1 MENDALRFY
10 RSPLSL
16 SFYPTAVL
24 RAISLTYSFKLAIE
38 RGKGMQDNFFQDA
51 SLNFLIV
58 SR

>member
-38 RGKGMQDNFFQDA
+38 RGKGMRDNFFQTPR
-51 SLNFLIV
+51 LIF
-58 SR
+58 